1 MNAEFQAI
9 IELFPGYMK
18 ELLKSPPVPA
28 NELKNVPKQG
38 IYVFYEDNK
47 PIYVGRSKNFRQRF
61 KQHSQMSSNHN
72 SATFAFIIAKHDAE
86 KKNIDL
92 NKTRDELQV
101 DPDFLPFFK
110 NAKERVSEMK
120 IKVIDIEN
128 PIEQTLFEVYAA
140 LELKTPYNDWETH

>member
-1 MNAEFQAI
+1 
-9 IELFPGYMK
+9 
-18 ELLKSPPVPA
+18 
-28 NELKNVPKQG
+28 
-38 IYVFYEDNK
+38 
-47 PIYVGRSKNFRQRF
+47 
-61 KQHSQMSSNHN
+61 MSSNHN